1 MPRKKAA
8 DQDNLLI
15 HPIRTRVNARAYKRL
30 DKLRRQ
36 SDCHSIGE
44 VARKILSAEK
54 ITVFHKDIS
63 LAATMEELAL
73 TRKELKAIGI
83 NINQQTKFFH
93 TSRNEAERA
102 YYVNCTA
109 LLYQRIEP
117 KVDRLLTIVSQL
129 AQQWLPRS

>member
-8 DQDNLLI
+8 DQANLLI
-15 HPIRTRVNARAYKRL
+15 YPIRTRVNARAYKRL
-30 DKLRRQ
+30 NKLRSQ

-54 ITVFHKDIS
+54 ITVFHKNIS

-73 TRKELKAIGI
+73 IRKELKAIGI

-102 YYVNCTA
+102 YYVNRTA
-109 LLYQRIEP
+109 LLYHRVEP

>member
-8 DQDNLLI
+8 DQDSLLI
-15 HPIRTRVNARAYKRL
+15 HPIRTRVNDRAYKRL

-73 TRKELKAIGI
+73 IRKELKAIGI
-83 NINQQTKFFH
+83 NVNQQTKFFH

-102 YYVNCTA
+102 YYVNRTA
-109 LLYQRIEP
+109 LLYQRVEP
-117 KVDRLLTIVSQL
+117 KVDLLLTIISQL